1 MFLFVR
7 VKASSRWRI
16 YTRYVRSVRQQA
28 SARGGGGGGGGEL
41 GRVEC
46 SGLE

>member
-28 SARGGGGGGGGEL
+28 SARGAGVGGGEL